1 MIELNEGDTKMKLS
15 HVQWASAHDWFIG
28 FSRTN
33 DGNYTVTAYDSM
45 DGEMVEFTDY
55 QELRDWAGY

>member
-1 MIELNEGDTKMKLS
+1 MKLS

-45 DGEMVEFTDY
+45 DGEIVEFTDY